1 MAFIGTILQEVVK
14 LNKLYKKSYNASSA
28 QYNTLRKLLLKAKNT
43 EFGLKYRFAEILKS
57 ENILEAYKNTVPL
70 YDYNKM
76 LGEWWHRSKDGHLGV
91 AWPGRIK
98 YFGLTSGTSDAASK
112 TVPITSDMIR
122 AIRKTSLS
130 QLRTL
135 SKFNLPDSFYTK
147 NVLMVGGSTA
157 LTKINGRYEG
167 DLSGILM
174 KNLPVWF
181 QRYYKPGR
189 RIAKM
194 RDWSS
199 KLDEITKNAHKWDI
213 GIIAGVPAWVQILL
227 EKIIKHYKLNNI
239 HELWPNF
246 MLFIHGGVSFA
257 PYKSSFTK
265 LLGKDIHYLETYLA
279 SEGFIAYRHA
289 DENSMQLVLDNG
301 IFYEFVEFNE
311 QNFTGEGNLKENP
324 EILDISKVK
333 ENVDYALLLTT
344 CAGTWRYLLGDTIKF
359 ISVEHS
365 EIIISGRTKH
375 FLSMCGEH
383 LSVDNMNKAIKNVSE
398 KLGIVVNEYTVAG
411 IKYEN
416 LFAHQWYIGSDSVID
431 PEQFK
436 VILDQELVKL
446 NDDYGVERKEA
457 LKAVLVKQVPT
468 VTFYNWLK
476 SKGREGG
483 QNKFPR
489 VLKKDL
495 ITDWENY
502 IKLNNN

>member
-1 MAFIGTILQEVVK
+1 MAFIGTILQEVVMV
-14 LNKLYKKSYNASSA
+14 NKLYKKSFSASTL
-28 QYNTLRKLLLKAKNT
+28 QYNTLKKLLFKAKNT
-43 EFGLKYRFAEILKS
+43 EFGLKYKFSEILKS
-57 ENILEAYKNTVPL
+57 DNIVESFQNKVPI

-76 LGEWWHRSKDGHLGV
+76 LGDWWYRSKEGRVGV
-91 AWPGRIK
+91 AWPGKVK

-130 QLRTL
+130 QIRTL
-135 SKFNLPDSFYTK
+135 TKFNLPDSFYTK

-157 LTKINGRYEG
+157 LTKINSRLEG

-181 QRYYKPGR
+181 QRYYKPGK

-194 RDWSS
+194 KDWSS
-199 KLDEITKNAHKWDI
+199 KLEEITINAHKWDI

-246 MLFIHGGVSFA
+246 MLFVHGGVSFS

-265 LLGKDIHYLETYLA
+265 LLGKEIHYLETYLA

-289 DENSMQLVLDNG
+289 DENSMQMVLDNG

-311 QNFTGEGNLKENP
+311 NNFSNDGNLLENP
-324 EILDISKVK
+324 EILNIAQVK

-359 ISVEHS
+359 TSVKHS

-383 LSVDNMNKAIKNVSE
+383 LSIDNMNKAIKNVSE
-398 KLGIVVNEYTVAG
+398 QLGIAINEYTVAG

-416 LFAHQWYIGSDSVID
+416 LFAHQWYIGSESEID
-431 PEQFK
+431 TEQFK
-436 VILDQELVKL
+436 DILDKELVKL
-446 NDDYGVERKEA
+446 NDDYGVERKAA
-457 LKAVLVKQVPT
+457 LKNVLIKQVPT
-468 VTFYNWLK
+468 ETFYKWLK

-489 VLKKDL
+489 VLKNDL
-495 ITDWENY
+495 ITDWEKF
-502 IKLNNN
+502 ILNNQ

>member
-14 LNKLYKKSYNASSA
+14 LNKLYKKNYDTSSI
-28 QYNTLRKLLLKAKNT
+28 QYNTLKKLLFKAKNT

-57 ENILEAYKNTVPL
+57 DNIIEAFKSIVPL

-76 LGEWWHRSKDGHLGV
+76 LGEWWHRSKDGCVGV
-91 AWPGRIK
+91 AWPGKVK

-246 MLFIHGGVSFA
+246 MLFVHGGVSFA
-257 PYKSSFTK
+257 PYKSSFAK

-311 QNFTGEGNLKENP
+311 HNFTSEGNLKDNP
-324 EILDISKVK
+324 DILDIPQVK

-359 ISVEHS
+359 TSVEHS

-416 LFAHQWYIGSDSVID
+416 LFAHQWYIGSDSEID
-431 PEQFK
+431 PIQFK
-436 VILDQELVKL
+436 DLLDQELVKL
-446 NDDYGVERKEA
+446 NDDYGVERQAA
-457 LKAVLVKQVPT
+457 LKNVLIKQVPT

-495 ITDWENY
+495 ITEWESY
-502 IKLNNN
+502 IK

>member
-14 LNKLYKKSYNASSA
+14 LNKLNNKNYNAFSL
-28 QYNTLRKLLLKAKNT
+28 QTKTLKKLLFKAKNT
-43 EFGLKYRFAEILKS
+43 EFGLRYKFADILKS
-57 ENILEAYKNTVPL
+57 ENIITAFQNNVPL
-70 YDYNKM
+70 FDYNKM
-76 LGEWWHRSKDGHLGV
+76 LGEWWHRSRDGYSSV
-91 AWPGRIK
+91 SWPGKVK

-130 QLRTL
+130 QIRTL
-135 SKFNLPDSFYTK
+135 TKFNLPDSFYTK

-181 QRYYKPGR
+181 QRYYKPGK

-194 RDWSS
+194 KDWSS
-199 KLDEITKNAHKWDI
+199 KLDEITKQAHKWDI

-227 EKIIKHYKLNNI
+227 EKIINHYKLNNI

-246 MLFIHGGVSFA
+246 MLFVHGGVSFA

-265 LLGKDIHYLETYLA
+265 LLGKDIQYLETYLA

-289 DENSMQLVLDNG
+289 DENSMQLVLNNG

-311 QNFTGEGNLKENP
+311 RNFTNEGNLTDNP
-324 EILDISKVK
+324 EILNISMVK
-333 ENVDYALLLTT
+333 ENIDYALLLTT

-359 ISVEHS
+359 TSIENS

-375 FLSMCGEH
+375 FLSLCGEH
-383 LSVDNMNKAIKNVSE
+383 LSVDNMNKAIKNVSDRLE
-398 KLGIVVNEYTVAG
+398 IIVNEFTVAG
-411 IKYEN
+411 IKFEN
-416 LFAHQWYIGSDSVID
+416 LFAHKWYIGSDSEINPD
-431 PEQFK
+431 EFK
-436 VILDQELVKL
+436 ELLDRELVIL
-446 NDDYGVERKEA
+446 NDDYGVERKAA
-457 LKAVLVKQVPT
+457 LKNVIIQQVPAII
-468 VTFYNWLK
+468 FYNWLK

-495 ITDWENY
+495 ITDWENF
-502 IKLNNN
+502 IKLNNG